1 MRALLCHCR
10 HYLEAEDDQ
19 ALSVMVRD
27 HLIREHPA
35 LEPTD
40 EQVQEIVSSRG
51 YDLLQYAEAYDA
63 DGGACSL
70 SAPYRNLP

>member
-19 ALSVMVRD
+19 VLSVVVRD

-40 EQVQEIVSSRG
+40 EQVREVSSPP
-51 YDLLQYAEAYDA
+51 
-63 DGGACSL
+63 
-70 SAPYRNLP
+70 APTTS